1 MKDRSSVT
9 LALSLACFVAG
20 CGASPPSEGTGT
32 SEDAVTTAY
41 KNPLRGI
48 SHLTRERIDQGVDYA
63 GSGPLFSVG
72 SGTVLQV
79 FNSGWP
85 GGAFIAVRLSDGP
98 AAGEVVYEAENITP
112 AVHVGEHVTADTVL
126 GTLHDAFPNL
136 EIGWGSPRFI
146 GESFWAQLNGAYPDN
161 CSTSFGI
168 NFNELLVSLGAPSG
182 FSEGSR
188 CSGGLPSGF
197 PSWTGGGG
205 GKPPDSCDKGNG
217 FCTATLQ
224 CDNGQWIARQDDPT
238 ACATIENVEE
248 PCSVGG
254 GYCTA
259 TLQCDNGH
267 WVPRN
272 DDPNACTS
280 GPGG

>member
-1 MKDRSSVT
+1 MQIRVSVV
-9 LALSLACFVAG
+9 LALNLACFIAG
-20 CGASPPSEGTGT
+20 CGAPASNDGTGST
-32 SEDAVTTAY
+32 EDAVTTPY

-48 SHLTRERIDQGVDYA
+48 KGLTRERIDQGVDYA

-98 AAGEVVYEAENITP
+98 AAGQVVYEAENITP
-112 AVHVGEHVTADTVL
+112 SVHVGESVTADTVL
-126 GTLHDAFPNL
+126 GTLHDSFPNL
-136 EIGWGSPRFI
+136 EIGWGSPKFI
-146 GESFWAQLNGAYPDN
+146 GESFWAQLNGAFPDN

-168 NFNELLVSLGAPSG
+168 NFNQLLEALGAPSG
-182 FSEGSR
+182 IAEGST

-205 GKPPDSCDKGNG
+205 SAPDSCNKGNG
-217 FCTATLQ
+217 FCTETLQ
-224 CDNGQWIARQDDPT
+224 CDNGHWIARQDDPA
-238 ACATIENVEE
+238 ACTTIENVEE
-248 PCSVGG
+248 PCNVGG

-267 WVPRN
+267 WVPRQ

-280 GPGG
+280 GPG